1 MDHQNNSVLLLLC
14 IFCTNCFVKFLKSFF
29 VRTSALQVMVF
40 LFVFCPK
47 WILKSATDAQVF
59 SSAHLYFSIDLFY
72 LTQATVKILL
82 KWNNLL
88 CPSSFFSSPF
98 NEEIPF
104 KVARGKEEQFSAHSH
119 NASSLRFSFV
129 VIEGPIA
136 CQFDA
141 AKWDLLEG
149 EIMNGEKTESNFGCF
164 CCQIL
169 EGIAI

>member
-1 MDHQNNSVLLLLC
+1 MSFFLLFISIQRRNSLQSGSGEGRT
-14 IFCTNCFVKFLKSFF
+14 IFCSQSQC
-29 VRTSALQVMVF
+29 
-40 LFVFCPK
+40 
-47 WILKSATDAQVF
+47 
-59 SSAHLYFSIDLFY
+59 
-72 LTQATVKILL
+72 
-82 KWNNLL
+82 
-88 CPSSFFSSPF
+88 
-98 NEEIPF
+98 
-104 KVARGKEEQFSAHSH
+104 